1 MAEKGSLVLGMAVL
15 LLFQMAG
22 ELLSRGLNWPI
33 PGNVIGMVLLLAG
46 LLTGVVRLA
55 WVEAAADLMLSHMAL
70 FFVPAGV
77 GVMVYFELISR
88 EWLPIVVATV
98 LSTFVVMAVTGWLAE
113 KLEPGEKSDV
123 G

>member
-33 PGNVIGMVLLLAG
+33 PGNVIGMVLLLAA